1 MGSTPGNELGQEL
14 WNAEMTGIVH
24 KVSQISGYQIS
35 GKQIS
40 GKVAGLACH
49 GATTGDGAIPM

>member
-14 WNAEMTGIVH
+14 WNAEMTRIVH
-24 KVSQISGYQIS
+24 KVSQIS

-40 GKVAGLACH
+40 GKVPGLACH
-49 GATTGDGAIPM
+49 GATTEDGAIPM